1 MREKRKLKLKK
12 FYFHPITVFLFLTFA
27 TIILSGILSA
37 FEMQA
42 TYNVIN
48 PNTNEL
54 EPTLVAV
61 ENLLSFDGMKFL
73 IGDATTNFISFAPL
87 GTLLLALIGITIAES
102 TGLIET
108 LSKRFFSKMPKEVFT
123 FIIIFVATISSLI
136 NEVGYAILIPLTA
149 LIYFI
154 NGRNPILGIITAF
167 CGVAFGYGVT
177 IFVGSMEVALMDYTR
192 TAAWLIDDNMHISL
206 TSNLYFIIATSILIS
221 IIGTVIIEK
230 IIAPRVGKY
239 KKEEVSAKTEQY
251 RVINLEEEEQ
261 KRIEREKYE
270 KRGLRFA
277 LITGIIV
284 LLLFAYMLIP
294 GLPYS
299 GMLLDMNEETYLNQL
314 FGETSYF
321 QSGFTYL
328 VTLLLVLMGLAY
340 GLGAKSIKSDKALIE
355 EVGKKFSKT
364 SYIFVLIFVVSQ
376 FISVFRQTNIG
387 LVITAWLANLL
398 EHLEFSGI
406 PLIVVT
412 LIIIALANLVLTS
425 PTTKWMIF
433 SPIVVPMFM
442 QANISP
448 QFAQVVMRIGNS
460 MTNGFT
466 PILASFVIYLGYL
479 NVYNLNKKR
488 PITIK
493 KSLKMI
499 APYFLIISAAWIL
512 IVVGWYITGLPIG
525 PSGVYP
531 TL

>member
-1 MREKRKLKLKK
+1 MKEKRKLKLKK
-12 FYFHPITVFLFLTFA
+12 FYFHPITVFLFLILLTMV
-27 TIILSGILSA
+27 LSGILSA
-37 FEMQA
+37 LQMQA
-42 TYNVIN
+42 TYNTIN

-61 ENLLSFDGMKFL
+61 ENLLSFDGMKAF
-73 IGDATTNFISFAPL
+73 IGNASTNFISFAPL
-87 GTLLLALIGITIAES
+87 GTLLLALIGITIAEA

-108 LSKRFFSKMPKEVFT
+108 LTKRHISKIPKEIFT
-123 FIIIFVATISSLI
+123 FIILFIATISSLI
-136 NEVGYAILIPLTA
+136 NEVGYAILIPLIA

-177 IFVGSMEVALMDYTR
+177 IFVGTMEVALMNYTQ
-192 TAAWLIDDNMHISL
+192 TAAWLVDDGMHIAL
-206 TSNLYFIIATSILIS
+206 TSNLFFIIATSILIS
-221 IIGTVIIEK
+221 IIGTFIIEK
-230 IIAPRVGKY
+230 IIAPKIGKY
-239 KKEEVSAKTEQY
+239 KKEEEFAKTEQY
-251 RVINLEEEEQ
+251 KVINLEEEEQ
-261 KRIEREKYE
+261 KKIEKDKNE

-277 LITGIIV
+277 LITTIIV
-284 LLLFAYMLIP
+284 IILFIYALIP

-299 GMLLDMNEETYLNQL
+299 GMLLDMTEKTYLNQV

-328 VTLLLVLMGLAY
+328 VTLLLVLAGLAY
-340 GLGAKSIKSDKALIE
+340 GIGARTIKNDKELIE
-355 EVGKKFSKT
+355 EIDKKFSKIG
-364 SYIFVLIFVVSQ
+364 YIFVLMFVVSQ
-376 FISVFRQTNIG
+376 FIAVFKETNIG
-387 LVITAWLANLL
+387 VIITAWLANLL

-412 LIIIALANLVLTS
+412 LLIIAFSNIFLTS

-442 QANISP
+442 QVNISP
-448 QFAQVVMRIGNS
+448 QFAQIVMRIGNS

-466 PILASFVIYLGYL
+466 PILASFVIFLGYL
-479 NVYNLNKKR
+479 NIYNLNKAK
-488 PITIK
+488 PITTR

-499 APYFLIISAAWIL
+499 TPYFLLISIAWIL

-525 PSGVYP
+525 PGVFP

>member
-1 MREKRKLKLKK
+1 MTEKRKLKLKK
-12 FYFHPITVFLFLTFA
+12 FYFHPITVFLCL
-27 TIILSGILSA
+27 IILTMVASGILSA
-37 FEMQA
+37 LEMQA
-42 TYNVIN
+42 TYNVVN

-61 ENLLSFDGMKFL
+61 ENLLSFDGMKFI
-73 IGDATTNFISFAPL
+73 IGNATTNFISFAPL
-87 GTLLLALIGITIAES
+87 GTLLLALIGITIAEA

-108 LSKRFFSKMPKEVFT
+108 LTKRYFSKMPKGLFT
-123 FIIIFVATISSLI
+123 FLIIFIATISSLI
-136 NEVGYAILIPLTA
+136 NEVGYAILIPLAA
-149 LIYFI
+149 LIYFM
-154 NGRNPILGIITAF
+154 NGRNPLLGIITAF

-177 IFVGSMEVALMDYTR
+177 IFVGSMEISLMDYTK
-192 TAAWLIDDNMHISL
+192 TASWLIDEGMHISL
-206 TSNLYFIIATSILIS
+206 TSNLFFIIATSVLIS
-221 IIGTVIIEK
+221 IIGTFIIEK
-230 IIAPRVGKY
+230 IIAPKIGKY
-239 KKEEVSAKTEQY
+239 KKEEEYAKTEQY
-251 RVINLEEEEQ
+251 RIINLEEEEQ

-277 LITGIIV
+277 FITGIIV
-284 LLLFAYMLIP
+284 ILLFIYMLIP
-294 GLPYS
+294 NLPYS
-299 GMLLDMNEETYLNQL
+299 GMLLDMNEKTYLKQL

-340 GLGAKSIKSDKALIE
+340 GIGAKSIKNDKALIE
-355 EVGKKFSKT
+355 EIGYKFSKT

-376 FISVFRQTNIG
+376 FIAVLKETNIG
-387 LVITAWLANLL
+387 LIVTAWLASLL
-398 EHLEFSGI
+398 EYLKFSGI

-412 LIIIALANLVLTS
+412 LIIIAVANFLTTS

-442 QANISP
+442 QSNISP
-448 QFAQVVMRIGNS
+448 QFAQIVMRVGNS

-466 PILASFVIYLGYL
+466 PVLASFVIYLGYL
-479 NVYNLNKKR
+479 NIYNLNKNK
-488 PITIK
+488 PITIR

-499 APYFLIISAAWIL
+499 TPYFLIIFLAWIL

-525 PSGVYP
+525 PGVYP

>member
-448 QFAQVVMRIGNS
+448 QFAQIVMRIGNS

>member
-1 MREKRKLKLKK
+1 MKEKRKLKLKK
-12 FYFHPITVFLFLTFA
+12 FYFHPITVFLFLTLF

-42 TYNVIN
+42 TYNITN

-61 ENLLSFDGMKFL
+61 ENLLSFDGMKIL

-87 GTLLLALIGITIAES
+87 GTLLLALIGITIAEA

-108 LSKRFFSKMPKEVFT
+108 VTKRLFSKMSKELFT
-123 FIIIFVATISSLI
+123 FLILFIATISSLI
-136 NEVGYAILIPLTA
+136 NEVGYAILIPLVA
-149 LIYFI
+149 LIYFM

-177 IFVGSMEVALMDYTR
+177 IFVGSMEIALMDYTK

-206 TSNLYFIIATSILIS
+206 TSNLIFIVVTSILIS
-221 IIGTVIIEK
+221 IIGTIIIEK
-230 IIAPRVGKY
+230 IIAPRIGKY
-239 KKEEVSAKTEQY
+239 KKEEEFAKTEQY
-251 RVINLEEEEQ
+251 KVINLEEEEQ

-277 LITGIIV
+277 LITSIII

-294 GLPYS
+294 DLPYS
-299 GMLLDMNEETYLNQL
+299 GMLLDMTEETYLNQL
-314 FGETSYF
+314 FGDTSYF

-328 VTLLLVLMGLAY
+328 VTLLLIVTGLAY
-340 GLGAKSIKSDKALIE
+340 GLGAKTIKNDKALIE
-355 EVGKKFSKT
+355 DIGNKFSKT
-364 SYIFVLIFVVSQ
+364 GYIFVLIFVVSQ
-376 FISVFRQTNIG
+376 FIAIFRQTNIG
-387 LVITAWLANLL
+387 IIITAWLANLL

-406 PLIVVT
+406 PLIIVT
-412 LIIIALANLVLTS
+412 LIIIAIANIFLTS

-448 QFAQVVMRIGNS
+448 QFAQIVMRIGNS

-466 PILASFVIYLGYL
+466 PILASFVIYIGYL
-479 NVYNLNKKR
+479 NIYNLNKKR

-499 APYFLIISAAWIL
+499 TPYFLIISAAWIL

-525 PSGVYP
+525 PGVYP

>member
-1 MREKRKLKLKK
+1 MKEKRKLKLKK
-12 FYFHPITVFLFLTFA
+12 FYFHPITVFLFLILLTMV
-27 TIILSGILSA
+27 LSGILSA
-37 FEMQA
+37 LQMQA
-42 TYNVIN
+42 TYNTIN

-61 ENLLSFDGMKFL
+61 ENLLSFDGMKAFV
-73 IGDATTNFISFAPL
+73 GNATTNFISFAPL
-87 GTLLLALIGITIAES
+87 GTLLLALIGITIAEA

-108 LSKRFFSKMPKEVFT
+108 LTKRHISKIPKEIFT
-123 FIIIFVATISSLI
+123 FIILFIATISSLI
-136 NEVGYAILIPLTA
+136 NEVGYAILIPLIA

-177 IFVGSMEVALMDYTR
+177 IFVGTMEVALMNYTQ
-192 TAAWLIDDNMHISL
+192 TAAWLVDDGMHIAL
-206 TSNLYFIIATSILIS
+206 TSNLFFIIATSILIS
-221 IIGTVIIEK
+221 IIGTFIIEK
-230 IIAPRVGKY
+230 IIAPKIGKY
-239 KKEEVSAKTEQY
+239 TKEEEFAKTEQY

-261 KRIEREKYE
+261 KKIEKDKNE

-277 LITGIIV
+277 LITTIIV
-284 LLLFAYMLIP
+284 IILFIYALIP

-299 GMLLDMNEETYLNQL
+299 GMLLDMTEKTYLNQV

-328 VTLLLVLMGLAY
+328 VTLLLVLAGLAY
-340 GLGAKSIKSDKALIE
+340 GIGARTIKNDKELIE
-355 EVGKKFSKT
+355 EIGKKFSKIG
-364 SYIFVLIFVVSQ
+364 YIFVLMFVVSQ
-376 FISVFRQTNIG
+376 FIAVFKETNIG
-387 LVITAWLANLL
+387 VIITAWLANLL

-412 LIIIALANLVLTS
+412 LLIIAFSNIFLTS

-448 QFAQVVMRIGNS
+448 QFAQIVMRIGNS

-466 PILASFVIYLGYL
+466 PILASFVIFLGYL
-479 NVYNLNKKR
+479 NIYNLNKAK
-488 PITIK
+488 PITIR

-499 APYFLIISAAWIL
+499 TPYFLLIAIAWIL

-525 PSGVYP
+525 PGVFP

>member
-299 GMLLDMNEETYLNQL
+299 GMLLE
-314 FGETSYF
+314 
-321 QSGFTYL
+321 
-328 VTLLLVLMGLAY
+328 
-340 GLGAKSIKSDKALIE
+340 
-355 EVGKKFSKT
+355 
-364 SYIFVLIFVVSQ
+364 
-376 FISVFRQTNIG
+376 
-387 LVITAWLANLL
+387 
-398 EHLEFSGI
+398 
-406 PLIVVT
+406 
-412 LIIIALANLVLTS
+412 
-425 PTTKWMIF
+425 
-433 SPIVVPMFM
+433 
-442 QANISP
+442 
-448 QFAQVVMRIGNS
+448 
-460 MTNGFT
+460 
-466 PILASFVIYLGYL
+466 
-479 NVYNLNKKR
+479 
-488 PITIK
+488 
-493 KSLKMI
+493 
-499 APYFLIISAAWIL
+499 
-512 IVVGWYITGLPIG
+512 
-525 PSGVYP
+525 
-531 TL
+531 

>member
-1 MREKRKLKLKK
+1 MREKKKIKLKK

-239 KKEEVSAKTEQY
+239 KKKKYQLKL
-251 RVINLEEEEQ
+251 NN
-261 KRIEREKYE
+261 IE
-270 KRGLRFA
+270 
-277 LITGIIV
+277 
-284 LLLFAYMLIP
+284 
-294 GLPYS
+294 
-299 GMLLDMNEETYLNQL
+299 
-314 FGETSYF
+314 
-321 QSGFTYL
+321 
-328 VTLLLVLMGLAY
+328 
-340 GLGAKSIKSDKALIE
+340 
-355 EVGKKFSKT
+355 
-364 SYIFVLIFVVSQ
+364 
-376 FISVFRQTNIG
+376 
-387 LVITAWLANLL
+387 
-398 EHLEFSGI
+398 
-406 PLIVVT
+406 
-412 LIIIALANLVLTS
+412 
-425 PTTKWMIF
+425 
-433 SPIVVPMFM
+433 
-442 QANISP
+442 
-448 QFAQVVMRIGNS
+448 
-460 MTNGFT
+460 
-466 PILASFVIYLGYL
+466 
-479 NVYNLNKKR
+479 
-488 PITIK
+488 
-493 KSLKMI
+493 
-499 APYFLIISAAWIL
+499 
-512 IVVGWYITGLPIG
+512 
-525 PSGVYP
+525 
-531 TL
+531 